1 MQILKRMKFNFY
13 IITIHRYN
21 VVILLIT
28 RTIRKSYTEVTKK
41 SILQDAKLNLTVS
54 YKEMWDQKILTYYF

>member
-1 MQILKRMKFNFY
+1 MKFNFY